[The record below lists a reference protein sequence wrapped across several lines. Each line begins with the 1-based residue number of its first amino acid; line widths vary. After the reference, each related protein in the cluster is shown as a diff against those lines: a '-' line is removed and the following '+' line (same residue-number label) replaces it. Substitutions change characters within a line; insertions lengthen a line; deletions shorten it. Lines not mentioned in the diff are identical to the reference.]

1 MVCTSVCKT
10 FWVPFTLDVC
20 VREREREIVRAS
32 WGLQSYTRQKF
43 QNMVLSQKWFFVMQN
58 GYWQVSVPCSS
69 LFNMVTVRCGH
80 CANLLSVNMGA
91 TVQAAPPQDPQV
103 YMLSNSFGIVFL
115 GNCFIY
121 LFILLLS
128 HSTGLENYDL
138 TLHLKEN
145 VPVDLELLLQI
156 AIGDYILF
164 SLPKY

>member
-115 GNCFIY
+115 GNCFFYCWVTQRVLKTMI
-121 LFILLLS
+121 S
-128 HSTGLENYDL
+128 PST
-138 TLHLKEN
+138 
-145 VPVDLELLLQI
+145 
-156 AIGDYILF
+156 
-164 SLPKY
+164 

>member
-115 GNCFIY
+115 GNRFY
-121 LFILLLS
+121 FILFYCWVTQRVLKTMIS
-128 HSTGLENYDL
+128 PST
-138 TLHLKEN
+138 
-145 VPVDLELLLQI
+145 
-156 AIGDYILF
+156 
-164 SLPKY
+164 